1 MLKIAKG
8 RISYPAVIGAVLFM
22 IVQVIATLNLPSLTS
37 NIVNNGV
44 ATGDISY
51 IWKIG
56 FEMIGFHCYQSSQRL
71 ATSFWRRGHH
81 NN

>member
-37 NIVNNGV
+37 NIVNNGWLLV
-44 ATGDISY
+44 TLVISG
-51 IWKIG
+51 K
-56 FEMIGFHCYQSSQRL
+56 SDL
-71 ATSFWRRGHH
+71 K
-81 NN
+81 

>member
-8 RISYPAVIGAVLFM
+8 RISYPAVIGAILFM

-44 ATGDISY
+44 ATGDIDY

-56 FEMIGFHCYQSSQRL
+56 FEMIGFSLLSVVAAFGNVFLAARSS
-71 ATSFWRRGHH
+71 
-81 NN
+81 

>member
-8 RISYPAVIGAVLFM
+8 RISYSAVIGAVLFM

-51 IWKIG
+51 I
-56 FEMIGFHCYQSSQRL
+56 L
-71 ATSFWRRGHH
+71 
-81 NN
+81 